1 MQYQG
6 SAARCVAGHGSGLN
20 QGSAF
25 TLTLSSDDPSNEA
38 RLKAVPVK
46 GEVHM
51 QRIWKWS
58 LLLLPILALL
68 IPPTALASSPSGWLV
83 FQQANG
89 GPIYTVNL
97 DGTDLKQVGV
107 GMDPSWSPDGQQI
120 TYVDWNEPRGVYVM
134 DADGSHV
141 TRLYDASEARSP
153 KWSPDGTT
161 IVFANRKWSSG
172 EHEEC
177 RTRFGREVCFTVP
190 PDEEARLVAV
200 SVSDGSIR
208 DLPTWP
214 HAKMPA
220 WYPDSEH
227 IVYADEK
234 GLHQTDRSGR
244 LGYEVHLPY
253 INAVTLDTR
262 DEDPEIS
269 PDGRSRLTMYRQ
281 HDHWEI
287 HRLDLQTGARRRLTH
302 SSPLTQPANN
312 VAPTWSPD
320 GRQIL
325 FLSDRDGA
333 WGFYVMNA
341 DGSDQ
346 HPILQAVTAEIPLRY
361 EFADEQVVDW
371 IR

>member
-1 MQYQG
+1 M
-6 SAARCVAGHGSGLN
+6 R
-20 QGSAF
+20 
-25 TLTLSSDDPSNEA
+25 
-38 RLKAVPVK
+38 
-46 GEVHM
+46 
-51 QRIWKWS
+51 RIWKSS

-68 IPPTALASSPSGWLV
+68 IPPTALASSPFGRLV
-83 FQQANG
+83 FQQASG

-97 DGTDLKQVGV
+97 DGTDLKPVGV
-107 GMDPSWSPDGQQI
+107 GMDPSWSPDGQKI

-134 DADGSHV
+134 AADGSGV
-141 TRLYDASEARSP
+141 TRLYDAAEARSP

-161 IVFANRKWSSG
+161 IVFANRKWSYG
-172 EHEEC
+172 EHEKC
-177 RTRFGREVCFTVP
+177 VTRFGRTFCFTVR
-190 PDEEARLVAV
+190 PDEETHLVTV
-200 SVSDGSIR
+200 TVSDGSIR

-220 WYPDSEH
+220 WYSNSEH

-234 GLHQTDRSGR
+234 GLHQTDRTGA
-244 LGYEVHLPY
+244 LGYDVHLPH
-253 INAVTLDTR
+253 INAVTLDTH

-269 PDGRSRLTMYRQ
+269 PDGRYLLTMYRQ

-287 HRLDLQTGARRRLTH
+287 HRIDLQTGARQRLTR
-302 SSPLTQPANN
+302 SGPLGRSANN

-325 FLSDRDGA
+325 FLSDRGGA
-333 WGFYVMNA
+333 WEFYLMNA

-346 HPILQAVTAEIPLRY
+346 HLILQAVTAAIPLRY
-361 EFADEQVVDW
+361 DFADEQVVDW